1 MAPGAPPLLSVVAPA
16 FCEEANIPRLVEEIR
31 RVLDAEGLSWELV
44 LVDDGS
50 ADATWERIQAAHRA
64 DPRVQGLRLS
74 RNFGHQHAL
83 LAGLTRA
90 RGEAVITMDADLQHP
105 PDVIPRLVEQWRE
118 GAKIVHTIRTETE
131 QASLLKRISS
141 DAYYRVFSLL
151 SGVALSP
158 GMADFRLL
166 DRQVLD
172 ELLQFREMQIFFRG
186 LVEWVGYPS
195 ARVPFR
201 AAARYAG
208 TTKYTFRRMIK
219 FAWSGIT
226 AFSVIPLRLGIVLGL
241 ATSSLSLLYLAHA
254 VWLKLFRPEQAQPG
268 WASIVGLITL
278 LFGVLFILVGLLGE
292 YVARILMQVR
302 QRPRFIVSE
311 AAGFDA
317 AARSVAPLRSVPGR
331 SLPEPDRPGAPGSG
345 GPAAA

>member
-1 MAPGAPPLLSVVAPA
+1 MTPGSTPLVSVVVPA
-16 FCEEANIPRLVEEIR
+16 YCEEANLPHLVEEVR
-31 RVLDAEGLSWELV
+31 RVLDAEPVQWELV

-50 ADATWERIQAAHRA
+50 PDATWTRIQEAHRA
-64 DPRVQGLRLS
+64 DQRVQGLRLS

-90 RGEAVITMDADLQHP
+90 RGDAVIMMDADLQHP
-105 PDVIPRLVEQWRE
+105 PQVIPRLLDEWRR
-118 GAKIVHTIRTETE
+118 GAKIVHTVRTETE
-131 QASLLKRISS
+131 QATFFKRVTSH
-141 DAYYRVFSLL
+141 AYYRAFSLL
-151 SGVALSP
+151 SGVDLSP

-208 TTKYTFRRMIK
+208 TTKYTFRRMIT
-219 FAWSGIT
+219 FAWTGIT
-226 AFSVIPLRLGIVLGL
+226 AFSVVPLRLGIILGL
-241 ATSSLSLLYLAHA
+241 ATSSLSLVYLAHA
-254 VWLKLFRPEQAQPG
+254 IWVKLFRPEQAMPG

-302 QRPRFIVSE
+302 QRPRFIVSDAVGFATAV
-311 AAGFDA
+311 AAVRA
-317 AARSVAPLRSVPGR
+317 IPAPL
-331 SLPEPDRPGAPGSG
+331 LTQPDRSAATGPS

>member
-1 MAPGAPPLLSVVAPA
+1 MAAPTNRLVSIVVPA
-16 FCEEANIPRLVEEIR
+16 YCEEANLRHLVDEIR
-31 RVLDAEGLSWELV
+31 RVLDAEAVEWELV

-50 ADATWERIQAAHRA
+50 ADATWERIQAAHYT
-64 DPRVQGLRLS
+64 DQRVQGLRLS

-90 RGEAVITMDADLQHP
+90 RGDAVIMMDADLQHP
-105 PDVIPRLVEQWRE
+105 PEVIPRLLEQWYR
-118 GAKIVHTIRTETE
+118 GAKIVHTVRTETE
-131 QASLLKRISS
+131 QASFFKRATSN
-141 DAYYRVFSLL
+141 AYYRIFSLL
-151 SGVALSP
+151 SGVDLSP

-195 ARVPFR
+195 ARVSFR

-208 TTKYTFRRMIK
+208 TTKYTVRRMVK
-219 FAWSGIT
+219 FAWAGIT
-226 AFSVIPLRLGIVLGL
+226 SFSVIPLRLGIFLGL
-241 ATSSLSLLYLAHA
+241 ATSSFSLLYLMHA
-254 VWLKLFRPEQAQPG
+254 VWLKLFHPERAMPG

-311 AAGFDA
+311 AVGFSTA
-317 AARSVAPLRSVPGR
+317 SVPSLRPIPGR
-331 SLPEPDRPGAPGSG
+331 VGVESDRSGSAGTG